1 MRAILM
7 AVRGRVQGVG
17 FRQNTARKARKLGVM
32 GWVRNRQDGT
42 VEAFAQGEA
51 DAVQQLIDWARRG
64 PPSAR
69 VDGVVVSDAPEDGT
83 LAAFEV
89 RDTL

>member
-1 MRAILM
+1 MRAINM
-7 AVRGRVQGVG
+7 TVRGRVQGVG
-17 FRQNTARKARKLGVM
+17 FRQNTARKARKLGVL

-51 DAVQQLIDWARRG
+51 DAVEQLVQWAHRG

-69 VDGVVVSDAPEDGT
+69 VDAVNVSDAQPDPAIT
-83 LAAFEV
+83 IFEV
-89 RDTL
+89 RETV